1 VKSDTCVYCE
11 DFSADDLSLSYVKLA
26 QHLAASKGYPGACSL
41 IISSLGKLRVLCSSG
56 LISRTRYADFAVTVF
71 RRSLQ
76 YLTFLCSSSYS
87 FKLLLAF
94 MFVCSFILL
103 SVRHCW
109 VLCWQIVYGSCTCC
123 PRVCTQEVLYGGKI
137 SGASS
142 ATSACPWPS
151 STQVSVL
158 IQPCA
163 TFVIEL
169 LCFLLFWNWKTLHA
183 LWIWKILLFVS
194 TCATCGVY

>member
-1 VKSDTCVYCE
+1 M
-11 DFSADDLSLSYVKLA
+11 
-26 QHLAASKGYPGACSL
+26 L
-41 IISSLGKLRVLCSSG
+41 I
-56 LISRTRYADFAVTVF
+56 AVTVF

-163 TFVIEL
+163 TLSLNFCVFYCSETEKLYTLFGYGKFFSLCL
-169 LCFLLFWNWKTLHA
+169 LA
-183 LWIWKILLFVS
+183 LPMEFIIIPLIFSSLILYKIVAAWMRILLTFFHYVFG
-194 TCATCGVY
+194 C